1 MVLLVVSIKD
11 KILEATVLYPTGGS
25 EAIKL
30 ALKIV
35 RNSSK
40 KKNKLTTTLID
51 SA

>member
-1 MVLLVVSIKD
+1 LVKD

-35 RNSSK
+35 NNEIVPK
-40 KKNKLTTTLID
+40 KTNLPQH
-51 SA
+51 